1 MSVAHSPGRRGY
13 AARRGEAEQAVK
25 YLQEH
30 CSLKLLRKMIEC
42 YLRRTLH
49 TVNSTFADC

>member
-1 MSVAHSPGRRGY
+1 MSVAHSPGRGGQ
-13 AARRGEAEQAVK
+13 AAHRGEAEQAK

-30 CSLKLLRKMIEC
+30 CSLKLLGKMIEC